1 MSVAAAALSSGSP
14 LVQEPIRVMVVDDA
28 VVVRGSIMRWVDA
41 EPDMHVVA
49 SVRGGREAIEQV
61 ERRSPDVVILDVTM
75 PDMDGI
81 TALPLLLEKKP
92 DLVVLM
98 SSTLTRRNAEI
109 SLHALS
115 LGAAD
120 YIPKPESSRDLTTKS
135 AFRREL
141 IDKIRA
147 LGYRR
152 KGRPAGPRIVPAP
165 VVASPSPAPAPVP
178 APAAV
183 RVPAT
188 AYAEQR
194 AVEEHYEPGD
204 PSSLA
209 PGIPDPD
216 KVLLRPFPMTTPRV
230 LLIGSSTGGPQA
242 LNAILATIGSV
253 IDQVPV
259 LITQHMPPTF
269 TSILAEH
276 LTRTSGRPATEAND
290 GEPIRAGR
298 IYVARGGRHM
308 RVVRRD
314 GEATIALDDGPMI
327 NFCKPAVDPL
337 FSSAAAIWG
346 SWLLGLVLTGMGS
359 DGLRGAGDIV
369 AAGGGIIAQDEPSSV
384 VWGMPGQ
391 VAHAGLA
398 SAVLPLDQI
407 SAKLIRIFSGA
418 RP

>member
-81 TALPLLLEKKP
+81 TMLPLLLEKKP

-152 KGRPAGPRIVPAP
+152 KGGPARPRIVPAP
-165 VVASPSPAPAPVP
+165 VAPSLSPAPAP
-178 APAAV
+178 A
-183 RVPAT
+183 RVPAA
-188 AYAEQR
+188 AYAEHR

-204 PSSLA
+204 AASLA
-209 PGIPDPD
+209 PSIPDPD

-230 LLIGSSTGGPQA
+230 LLIGASTGGPQA
-242 LNAILATIGSV
+242 LNAILATIGPV

-290 GEPIRAGR
+290 GEPIRAGH

-346 SWLLGLVLTGMGS
+346 SWLLALVLTGMGS

-407 SAKLIRIFSGA
+407 ASKLIRIFSGV
-418 RP
+418 RS